1 MIASQII
8 GGREKIVLAS
18 GYLSRIYLG
27 IHITVCQAEFQMES
41 KDLNVESR
49 DINVLEEKW
58 KNSQNFGVGK
68 VFLTMTKTKQ
78 NKNYCKQS
86 Q

>member
-49 DINVLEEKW
+49 DINVLE
-58 KNSQNFGVGK
+58 GK
-68 VFLTMTKTKQ
+68 
-78 NKNYCKQS
+78 
-86 Q
+86 